1 MGMHLPFAAELQ
13 ANIEAL
19 IQERRELSDLAQRVL
34 TESKRSMFAWHR
46 DDPEAARLALRAA
59 TELLEAGLTREQAV
73 PRLQAEGLWRSAKEE
88 FVEAW
93 LFAEYM
99 ERHTFQRLPPI
110 EEAEIVLGALS
121 DVAGELARKA
131 VLLGAK
137 RAHAE
142 VRQMLEA
149 VQDIVELLLALDL
162 TGSLRSKTDQARQH
176 LRKIEEIHYD
186 LSLRAS

>member
-1 MGMHLPFAAELQ
+1 MNLPFATTLRRE
-13 ANIEAL
+13 IETLA
-19 IQERRELSDLAQRVL
+19 QERRDLSDLAQRVL

-46 DDPEAARLALRAA
+46 DDADAARLSLRAA
-59 TELLEAGLTREQAV
+59 TELVEEGIARERAV
-73 PRLQAEGLWRSAKEE
+73 PRLQAEGSWRSAKEE
-88 FVEAW
+88 YVEAW

-99 ERHTFQRLPPI
+99 ERQTFQRLPPI

-137 RAHAE
+137 RAHE
-142 VRQMLEA
+142 DVRRMLEA

-176 LRKIEEIHYD
+176 LRKIEEIYYD